1 MGSATGVLGRAVL
14 TGCLEGAGSAWVC
27 DSQGGFIPGTRPC
40 TFWGMQ
46 GGGFKPTLGQLLSMG
61 EGSPP
66 PPPLLLLLAPC
77 AVSKHRLV
85 GHQPRAAGEA
95 GGVSVMSRCRANG
108 TKRVS

>member
-1 MGSATGVLGRAVL
+1 MP
-14 TGCLEGAGSAWVC
+14 GCVIPRGALSLARGPAHSGAC
-27 DSQGGFIPGTRPC
+27 R
-40 TFWGMQ
+40 
-46 GGGFKPTLGQLLSMG
+46 GGFKPTLGQLLSMG